1 MCKCIQEDK
10 SDKSVKMTHTNWNKK
25 GDEDEDD
32 CECDHDHIQDNHKAQ
47 EKMCCGGGCGC
58 H

>member
-25 GDEDEDD
+25 GDEDED
-32 CECDHDHIQDNHKAQ
+32 EINEE
-47 EKMCCGGGCGC
+47 EKLLISNNIEKERLKITKWNIK
-58 H
+58 